1 MKKTSKSILSLL
13 LVFLF
18 VFQFAGSAGIA
29 AFADDDTDKA
39 EETETLSV
47 AIKVDGED
55 YTAPVSRAKLKG
67 GVEFTPSDGAYV
79 KSVSVNG
86 IGVTGF
92 CIAEGRVLTI
102 DSDAVIDMLNDID
115 EFANVDS
122 FTVSAEVEKLP
133 ESLESITAPAADSA
147 ELDEGREFVCWK
159 YKYANK
165 AIVLVEAGETFTPFM
180 SCELIGSISRAVESN
195 DSGDEQPASGDQNE
209 QPSDNEQNAANA
221 PALYPAEGGD
231 PVVNADIKYTVTI
244 KANDSSKSYDGQPAP
259 ALDNSK
265 FTVEKF
271 ETNDPDIATVDLSK
285 VSVTGIV
292 LSYDRDIKDT
302 YQVGDYAI
310 KADTSKA
317 QVSYDGKELDPKKVT
332 FVVNDGKFS
341 VTKVNLVIKAKD
353 VSKTYDGSKLPGDF
367 VAEGLLGGHTVSG
380 VKYIGETSAVC
391 NTTYKLDKSSGITIK
406 NSGGSDVS
414 GVYNVTV
421 SEDAAKYVITAP
433 DKKVKLSVKAADV
446 TKNYTGS
453 PIEGSITIDGT
464 LPEGATVTAVYE
476 YKDEHTAI
484 GTHKYSLKS
493 ISVMQDGHDISS
505 MFDINLS
512 YVEATLTIIG
522 HSYTITVKDAVKEYD
537 GKPLKASDY
546 SVTGL
551 MEGDR
556 IYAISFTGEQTEA
569 GFSYSDVDTKSVII
583 HNSKDEDVTA
593 SYSAPT
599 INKGKLTVDK
609 LEFTVTAKDAT
620 KIYDGK
626 PLTCNQYVLSGT
638 DKAKLDKLGSWTLNV
653 VVSGSRVEVG
663 SSANKV
669 GTVELKV
676 GDIVVDAKNYSVI
689 RKDGT
694 LTVEADSTKPTLTIT
709 VESKTKVYDGT
720 SLILDPKAYTVSDS
734 LPTGYSIEVTLEK
747 ASITAV
753 GSKTVSVD
761 SYKIYKNNV
770 LVSDPAEYPFNVAL
784 KTGTLTVTK
793 YPITITAD
801 SGTKYYNGKEFVLNS
816 VTITAP
822 NNKLVDG
829 QKAEITVE
837 AQDSAGN
844 KVKAIKVGKYYNVV
858 TQVVIKDGN
867 TDVTSNYDITTI
879 NGTLTIKNSNGNPQ
893 TGDTSNIGV
902 WATVLAVSAV
912 AVACI
917 VVVVI
922 VRGKKK
928 SK

>member
-39 EETETLSV
+39 EETETFSV

-102 DSDAVIDMLNDID
+102 DSDAVIDMLNDVD

-133 ESLESITAPAADSA
+133 EGLENITAPAADSA
-147 ELDEGREFVCWK
+147 ELGEGREFVCWK

-180 SCELIGSISRAVESN
+180 SCELIDSISRAVESSN
-195 DSGDEQPASGDQNE
+195 SGDAQPALS
-209 QPSDNEQNAANA
+209 A
-221 PALYPAEGGD
+221 PLLSPAGTGAGTPTETYY
-231 PVVNADIKYTVTI
+231 KVTI
-244 KANDSSKSYDGQPAP
+244 KANDGSKPYDGQPAP

-265 FTVEKF
+265 FTIEQF
-271 ETNDPDIATVDLSK
+271 ETNDASLTPVDKGK
-285 VSVTGIV
+285 VSVSGIV
-292 LSYDRDIKDT
+292 LSYDKDIKDT
-302 YQVGDYAI
+302 YQVGDYTI
-310 KADTSKA
+310 KADVSAAK
-317 QVSYDGKELDPKKVT
+317 VSYDGKELDSAKVT
-332 FVVNDGKFS
+332 VIPNDGKFS

-391 NTTYKLDKSSGITIK
+391 NTTYKLDKSSAITIK

-414 GVYNVTV
+414 SVYNVTI

-433 DKKVKLSVKAADV
+433 NEKVKLSVKAADV

-464 LPEGATVTAVYE
+464 LPEGATVKAVYE

-493 ISVMQDGHDISS
+493 ISVMQDGYDISS
-505 MFDINLS
+505 MFDINIS

-569 GFSYSDVDTKSVII
+569 GLSYSDVDTKSIII

-599 INKGKLTVDK
+599 VNKGKLTVDK

-734 LPTGYSIEVTLEK
+734 LPSGYSIEVTLEK

-761 SYKIYKNNV
+761 SYKIYRNNV

-879 NGTLTIKNSNGNPQ
+879 NGTLTIKNSNGNPK

>member
-39 EETETLSV
+39 EETETFSV
-47 AIKVDGED
+47 AIKVNGED
-55 YTAPVSRAKLKG
+55 YTAPVSCAKLKG

-102 DSDAVIDMLNDID
+102 DSDAVIDMLNDVD

-133 ESLESITAPAADSA
+133 EGLEKITAPAADSA
-147 ELDEGREFVCWK
+147 ELGEGREFVCWK

>member
-39 EETETLSV
+39 EETETFSV

-102 DSDAVIDMLNDID
+102 DSDAVIDMLNDVD
-115 EFANVDS
+115 EFAKVDS

-133 ESLESITAPAADSA
+133 EGLENITAPAADSA
-147 ELDEGREFVCWK
+147 ELGEGREFVCWK

-180 SCELIGSISRAVESN
+180 SCELIDSISRAVESSN
-195 DSGDEQPASGDQNE
+195 SGDAQPELS
-209 QPSDNEQNAANA
+209 A
-221 PALYPAEGGD
+221 PLLSPAGTGAGTPTETYY
-231 PVVNADIKYTVTI
+231 KVTI
-244 KANDSSKSYDGQPAP
+244 KANDGSKPYDGQPAP

-265 FTVEKF
+265 FTIDQF
-271 ETNDPDIATVDLSK
+271 ETNDASLTPVDKGK
-285 VSVTGIV
+285 VSVSGIV
-292 LSYDRDIKDT
+292 LSYDKDIKDT

-310 KADTSKA
+310 KADVSAAK
-317 QVSYDGKELDPKKVT
+317 VSYDGKELDSAKVT
-332 FVVNDGKFS
+332 VIPEDGKFS

-391 NTTYKLDKSSGITIK
+391 NTTYKLDKSSAITIK

-414 GVYNVTV
+414 SVYNVTI

-433 DKKVKLSVKAADV
+433 NEKVKLSVKAADV

-464 LPEGATVTAVYE
+464 LPEGATVKAVYE

-493 ISVMQDGHDISS
+493 ISVMQDGYDISS

-569 GFSYSDVDTKSVII
+569 GLSYSDVDTKSIII

-599 INKGKLTVDK
+599 VNKGKLTVDK

-734 LPTGYSIEVTLEK
+734 LPSGYSIEVTLEK

-761 SYKIYKNNV
+761 SYKIYRNNV

-879 NGTLTIKNSNGNPQ
+879 NGTLTIKNSNGNPK

>member
-39 EETETLSV
+39 EETETFSV

-67 GVEFTPSDGAYV
+67 GVEFTPSDDAYV

-102 DSDAVIDMLNDID
+102 DSDAVIDMLNDVD

-133 ESLESITAPAADSA
+133 EGLENITAPAADSA
-147 ELDEGREFVCWK
+147 ELGEGREFVCWK

-180 SCELIGSISRAVESN
+180 SCELIGPISRAVESSN
-195 DSGDEQPASGDQNE
+195 SGDAQPALS
-209 QPSDNEQNAANA
+209 A
-221 PALYPAEGGD
+221 PLLSPAGTGAGTPTETYY
-231 PVVNADIKYTVTI
+231 KVTI
-244 KANDSSKSYDGQPAP
+244 KANDGSKPYDGQPAP

-265 FTVEKF
+265 FTIEQF
-271 ETNDPDIATVDLSK
+271 ETNDASLTPVDKGK
-285 VSVTGIV
+285 VSVSGIV
-292 LSYDRDIKDT
+292 LSYDKDIKDT

-310 KADTSKA
+310 KADVSAAK
-317 QVSYDGKELDPKKVT
+317 VSYDGKELDSAKVT
-332 FVVNDGKFS
+332 VIPEDGKFS

-391 NTTYKLDKSSGITIK
+391 NTTYKLDKSSAITIK

-414 GVYNVTV
+414 SVYNVTI

-433 DKKVKLSVKAADV
+433 NEKVKLSVKAADV

-464 LPEGATVTAVYE
+464 LPEGATVKAVYE

-493 ISVMQDGHDISS
+493 ISVMQDGYDISS

-569 GFSYSDVDTKSVII
+569 GLSYSDVDTKSIII

-599 INKGKLTVDK
+599 VNKGKLTVGK

-734 LPTGYSIEVTLEK
+734 LPSGYSIEVTLEK

-761 SYKIYKNNV
+761 SYKIYRNNV

-879 NGTLTIKNSNGNPQ
+879 NGTLTIKNSNGNPK

>member
-39 EETETLSV
+39 EETETFSV

-102 DSDAVIDMLNDID
+102 DSDAVIDMLNDVD

-133 ESLESITAPAADSA
+133 EGLEKITAPAADSA
-147 ELDEGREFVCWK
+147 ELGEGREFVCWK

-195 DSGDEQPASGDQNE
+195 NSGDEQPANGDE
-209 QPSDNEQNAANA
+209 QPAADD
-221 PALYPAEGGD
+221 PAVYPAEGGD
-231 PVVNADIKYTVTI
+231 PVVNADVKYTVTI
-244 KANDSSKSYDGQPAP
+244 KANDGSKSYDGQPAP

-265 FTVEKF
+265 FTIEKF

-285 VSVTGIV
+285 VSVSGIV
-292 LSYDRDIKDT
+292 LSYDKDIKDT
-302 YQVGDYAI
+302 YQIGDYAI
-310 KADTSKA
+310 KADVSAAK
-317 QVSYDGKELDPKKVT
+317 VSYDGKELDSAKVT
-332 FVVNDGKFS
+332 VVPEDGKFS

-353 VSKTYDGSKLPGDF
+353 VSKTYDGSKLSGDF

-380 VKYIGETSAVC
+380 VKYLGETSAVC
-391 NTTYKLDKSSGITIK
+391 DTTYKLDKSSEISIK

-421 SEDAAKYVITAP
+421 SEDTAKYVISAP

-464 LPEGATVTAVYE
+464 LPEGATVKAVYE
-476 YKDEHTAI
+476 YKDEHTSI

-493 ISVMQDGHDISS
+493 ISVMQDGYDISS

-626 PLTCNQYVLSGT
+626 ALTCNQYVLSGT

-747 ASITAV
+747 ASITAA

>member
-39 EETETLSV
+39 EETETFSV

-102 DSDAVIDMLNDID
+102 DSDAVIDMLNDVD

-133 ESLESITAPAADSA
+133 EGLENITAPAADSA
-147 ELDEGREFVCWK
+147 ELGEGREFVCWK

-180 SCELIGSISRAVESN
+180 SCELIGPISRAVESSN
-195 DSGDEQPASGDQNE
+195 SGDAQPALS
-209 QPSDNEQNAANA
+209 A
-221 PALYPAEGGD
+221 PLLSPAGTGAGTPTETYY
-231 PVVNADIKYTVTI
+231 KVTI
-244 KANDSSKSYDGQPAP
+244 KANDGSKPYDGQPAP

-265 FTVEKF
+265 FTIEQF
-271 ETNDPDIATVDLSK
+271 ETNDASLTPVDKGK
-285 VSVTGIV
+285 VSVSGIV
-292 LSYDRDIKDT
+292 LSYDKDIKDT

-310 KADTSKA
+310 KADVSAAK
-317 QVSYDGKELDPKKVT
+317 VSYDGKELDSAKVT
-332 FVVNDGKFS
+332 VIPEDGKFS

-391 NTTYKLDKSSGITIK
+391 NTTYKLDKSSAITIK

-414 GVYNVTV
+414 SVYNVTI

-433 DKKVKLSVKAADV
+433 NEKVKLSVKAADV

-464 LPEGATVTAVYE
+464 LPEGATVKAVYE

-493 ISVMQDGHDISS
+493 ISVMQDGYDISS

-569 GFSYSDVDTKSVII
+569 GLSYSDVDTKSIII

-599 INKGKLTVDK
+599 VNKGKLTVGK

-734 LPTGYSIEVTLEK
+734 LPSGYSIEVTLEK

-761 SYKIYKNNV
+761 SYKIYRNNV

>member
-39 EETETLSV
+39 EETETFSV

-67 GVEFTPSDGAYV
+67 GVEFTPSEGAYV

-102 DSDAVIDMLNDID
+102 DSDAVIDMLNDVD
-115 EFANVDS
+115 GFANVDS

-133 ESLESITAPAADSA
+133 EGLENITAPAADSA
-147 ELDEGREFVCWK
+147 ELGEGREFVCWK

-180 SCELIGSISRAVESN
+180 SCELIDSISRAVESN
-195 DSGDEQPASGDQNE
+195 NSGDAQPTLS
-209 QPSDNEQNAANA
+209 A
-221 PALYPAEGGD
+221 PLLSPAGTGAGTPTETYY
-231 PVVNADIKYTVTI
+231 KVTI
-244 KANDSSKSYDGQPAP
+244 KANDGSKPYDGQPAP

-265 FTVEKF
+265 FTIEQF
-271 ETNDPDIATVDLSK
+271 ETNDASLTPVDKGK
-285 VSVTGIV
+285 VSVSGIV
-292 LSYDRDIKDT
+292 LSYDKDIKDT

-310 KADTSKA
+310 KADVSAAK
-317 QVSYDGKELDPKKVT
+317 VSYDGKELDSAKVT
-332 FVVNDGKFS
+332 VIPEDGKFS

-391 NTTYKLDKSSGITIK
+391 NTTYKLDKSSAITIK

-414 GVYNVTV
+414 SVYNVTI

-433 DKKVKLSVKAADV
+433 NEKVKLSVKAADV

-464 LPEGATVTAVYE
+464 LPEGATVKAVYE

-493 ISVMQDGHDISS
+493 ISVMQDGYDISS

-569 GFSYSDVDTKSVII
+569 GYSYSDVDTKSIII

-599 INKGKLTVDK
+599 VNKGKLTVGK

-734 LPTGYSIEVTLEK
+734 LPSGYSIEVTLEK

-761 SYKIYKNNV
+761 SYKIYRNNV

-879 NGTLTIKNSNGNPQ
+879 NGTLTIKNSNGNPK

>member
-39 EETETLSV
+39 EETETFSV
-47 AIKVDGED
+47 AIKVGGED

-102 DSDAVIDMLNDID
+102 DSDAVIDMLNDVD

-133 ESLESITAPAADSA
+133 EGLENITAPAADSA
-147 ELDEGREFVCWK
+147 ELGEGREFVCWK

-180 SCELIGSISRAVESN
+180 SCELIGPISRAVESN
-195 DSGDEQPASGDQNE
+195 NSDDAQPALG
-209 QPSDNEQNAANA
+209 A
-221 PALYPAEGGD
+221 PLLSPAGTGAGTPTETYY
-231 PVVNADIKYTVTI
+231 KVTI
-244 KANDSSKSYDGQPAP
+244 KANDGSKPYDGQPAP

-265 FTVEKF
+265 FTIEQF
-271 ETNDPDIATVDLSK
+271 ETNDASLTPVDKGK
-285 VSVTGIV
+285 VSVSGIV
-292 LSYDRDIKDT
+292 LSYDKDIKDT

-310 KADTSKA
+310 KADVSAAK
-317 QVSYDGKELDPKKVT
+317 VSYDGKELDSAKVT
-332 FVVNDGKFS
+332 VIPEDGKFS

-391 NTTYKLDKSSGITIK
+391 NTTYKLDKSSAITIK

-433 DKKVKLSVKAADV
+433 NEKVKLSVKAADV

-464 LPEGATVTAVYE
+464 LPEGATVKAVYE

-493 ISVMQDGHDISS
+493 ISVMQDGYDISS

-569 GFSYSDVDTKSVII
+569 GLSYSDVDTKSIII
-583 HNSKDEDVTA
+583 HNAKDEDVTA

-599 INKGKLTVDK
+599 VNKGKLTVGK

-734 LPTGYSIEVTLEK
+734 LPSGYSIEVTLEK

-761 SYKIYKNNV
+761 SYKIYRNNV

-879 NGTLTIKNSNGNPQ
+879 NGTLTIKNSNGNPK

>member
-39 EETETLSV
+39 EETETFSV

-102 DSDAVIDMLNDID
+102 DSDAVIDMLNDVD

-133 ESLESITAPAADSA
+133 EGLENITAPAADSA
-147 ELDEGREFVCWK
+147 ELGEGREFVCWK

-180 SCELIGSISRAVESN
+180 SCELIGPISRAVESSN
-195 DSGDEQPASGDQNE
+195 SGDAQPALS
-209 QPSDNEQNAANA
+209 A
-221 PALYPAEGGD
+221 PLLSPAGTGAGTPTETYY
-231 PVVNADIKYTVTI
+231 KVTI
-244 KANDSSKSYDGQPAP
+244 KANDGSKPYDGQPAP

-265 FTVEKF
+265 FTIEQF
-271 ETNDPDIATVDLSK
+271 ETNDASLTPVDKGK
-285 VSVTGIV
+285 VSVSGIV
-292 LSYDRDIKDT
+292 LSYDKDIKDT

-310 KADTSKA
+310 KADVSAAK
-317 QVSYDGKELDPKKVT
+317 VSYDGKELDSAKVT
-332 FVVNDGKFS
+332 VIPEDGKFS

-391 NTTYKLDKSSGITIK
+391 NTTYKLDKSSAITIK

-414 GVYNVTV
+414 GVYNVTI

-433 DKKVKLSVKAADV
+433 NEKVKLSVKAADV

-464 LPEGATVTAVYE
+464 LPQGATVSAVYE

-493 ISVMQDGHDISS
+493 ISVMQDGYDISS

-569 GFSYSDVDTKSVII
+569 GLSYSDVDTKSIII

-599 INKGKLTVDK
+599 VNKGKLTVGK

-734 LPTGYSIEVTLEK
+734 LPSGYSIEVTLEK

-761 SYKIYKNNV
+761 SYKIYRNNV

-879 NGTLTIKNSNGNPQ
+879 NGTLTIKNSNGNPK

>member
-39 EETETLSV
+39 EETETFSV
-47 AIKVDGED
+47 AIKVNGED

-102 DSDAVIDMLNDID
+102 DSDAVIDMLNDVD

-133 ESLESITAPAADSA
+133 EGLEKITAPAADSA
-147 ELDEGREFVCWK
+147 ELGEGREFVCWK

-180 SCELIGSISRAVESN
+180 SCELIGSISRAVESSN
-195 DSGDEQPASGDQNE
+195 SGDAQPALS
-209 QPSDNEQNAANA
+209 A
-221 PALYPAEGGD
+221 PLLSPAGTGAGTPTETYY
-231 PVVNADIKYTVTI
+231 KVTI
-244 KANDSSKSYDGQPAP
+244 KANDGSKPYDGQPAP

-265 FTVEKF
+265 FTIEQF
-271 ETNDPDIATVDLSK
+271 ETNDASLTPVDKGK
-285 VSVTGIV
+285 VSVSGIV
-292 LSYDRDIKDT
+292 LSYDKDIKDT

-310 KADTSKA
+310 KADVSAAK
-317 QVSYDGKELDPKKVT
+317 VSYDGKELDSAKVT
-332 FVVNDGKFS
+332 VIPEDGKFS

-391 NTTYKLDKSSGITIK
+391 NTTYKLDKSSAITIK

-414 GVYNVTV
+414 GVYNVTI

-433 DKKVKLSVKAADV
+433 NEKVKLSVKAADV

-464 LPEGATVTAVYE
+464 LPEGATVKAVYE

-569 GFSYSDVDTKSVII
+569 GLSYSDVDTKSIII
-583 HNSKDEDVTA
+583 HNAKDEDVTA
-593 SYSAPT
+593 SYSTPT
-599 INKGKLTVDK
+599 VNKGKLTVGK

-734 LPTGYSIEVTLEK
+734 LPSGYSIEVTLEK

-879 NGTLTIKNSNGNPQ
+879 NGTLTIKNSNGNPK

>member
-39 EETETLSV
+39 EETETFSV

-102 DSDAVIDMLNDID
+102 DSDAVIDMLNDVD

-133 ESLESITAPAADSA
+133 EGLENITAPAADSA
-147 ELDEGREFVCWK
+147 ELGEGREFVCWK

-180 SCELIGSISRAVESN
+180 SCELIDSISRAVESSN
-195 DSGDEQPASGDQNE
+195 SGDAQPANGDEQPANGDA
-209 QPSDNEQNAANA
+209 QPA
-221 PALYPAEGGD
+221 PAAPLLSPAGTGAGTPTETYY
-231 PVVNADIKYTVTI
+231 KVTI
-244 KANDSSKSYDGQPAP
+244 KANDGSKSYDGQPAP

-265 FTVEKF
+265 FTIEQF
-271 ETNDPDIATVDLSK
+271 ETNDASLTPLDKGK
-285 VSVTGIV
+285 VSVSGIV

-391 NTTYKLDKSSGITIK
+391 NTTYKLDKSSGISIK

-414 GVYNVTV
+414 GVYNVTI

-569 GFSYSDVDTKSVII
+569 GLSYSDVDTKSVII

-593 SYSAPT
+593 SYSTPT

-709 VESKTKVYDGT
+709 VESKSKVYDGT

-734 LPTGYSIEVTLEK
+734 LPSGYSIEVTLEK

-761 SYKIYKNNV
+761 SYKIYRNNV

-879 NGTLTIKNSNGNPQ
+879 NGTLTIKNSNGNPK

>member
-39 EETETLSV
+39 EETETFSV

-55 YTAPVSRAKLKG
+55 YTAPVSCAKLKG

-86 IGVTGF
+86 IDVTGF

-133 ESLESITAPAADSA
+133 EGLESITAPAADSA

-159 YKYANK
+159 YKYANN

-180 SCELIGSISRAVESN
+180 SCELIGSIPRAVESN

>member
-39 EETETLSV
+39 EETETFSV

-102 DSDAVIDMLNDID
+102 DSDAVIDMLNDVD

-133 ESLESITAPAADSA
+133 EGLENITAPAADSA
-147 ELDEGREFVCWK
+147 ELGEGREFVCWK

-180 SCELIGSISRAVESN
+180 SCELISPISRAVESSN
-195 DSGDEQPASGDQNE
+195 SGDAQPALS
-209 QPSDNEQNAANA
+209 A
-221 PALYPAEGGD
+221 PLLSPAGTGAGTPTETYY
-231 PVVNADIKYTVTI
+231 KVTI
-244 KANDSSKSYDGQPAP
+244 KANDGSKPYDGQPAP

-265 FTVEKF
+265 FTIEQF
-271 ETNDPDIATVDLSK
+271 ETNDASLTPVDKGK
-285 VSVTGIV
+285 VSVSGIV
-292 LSYDRDIKDT
+292 LSYDKDIKDT

-310 KADTSKA
+310 KADVSAAK
-317 QVSYDGKELDPKKVT
+317 VSYDGKELDSAKVT
-332 FVVNDGKFS
+332 VIPEDGKFS

-391 NTTYKLDKSSGITIK
+391 NTTYKLDKSSAITIK

-414 GVYNVTV
+414 SVYNVTI

-433 DKKVKLSVKAADV
+433 NEKVKLSVKAADV

-464 LPEGATVTAVYE
+464 LPEGATVKAVYE

-493 ISVMQDGHDISS
+493 ISVMQDGYDISS

-569 GFSYSDVDTKSVII
+569 GLSYSDVDTKSIII

-599 INKGKLTVDK
+599 VNKGKLTVGK

-879 NGTLTIKNSNGNPQ
+879 NGTLTIKNSNGNPK

>member
-39 EETETLSV
+39 EETETFSV

-102 DSDAVIDMLNDID
+102 DSDAVIDMLNDVD

-133 ESLESITAPAADSA
+133 EGLENITAPAADSA
-147 ELDEGREFVCWK
+147 ELGEGREFVCWK

-195 DSGDEQPASGDQNE
+195 NSGDAQPALS
-209 QPSDNEQNAANA
+209 A
-221 PALYPAEGGD
+221 PLLSPAGTGAGTPTETYY
-231 PVVNADIKYTVTI
+231 KVTI
-244 KANDSSKSYDGQPAP
+244 KANDGSKPYDGQPAP

-265 FTVEKF
+265 FTIEQF
-271 ETNDPDIATVDLSK
+271 ETNDASLTPVDKGK
-285 VSVTGIV
+285 VSVSGIV
-292 LSYDRDIKDT
+292 LSYDKDIKDT

-310 KADTSKA
+310 KADVSAAK
-317 QVSYDGKELDPKKVT
+317 VSYDGKELDSAKVT
-332 FVVNDGKFS
+332 VIPEDGKFS

-391 NTTYKLDKSSGITIK
+391 NTTYKLDKSSAITIK

-414 GVYNVTV
+414 SVYNVTI

-433 DKKVKLSVKAADV
+433 NEKVKLSVKAADV

-464 LPEGATVTAVYE
+464 LPEGATVKAVYE

-493 ISVMQDGHDISS
+493 ISVMQDGYDISS

-569 GFSYSDVDTKSVII
+569 GLSYSDVDTKSIII

-599 INKGKLTVDK
+599 VNKGKLTVGK

-734 LPTGYSIEVTLEK
+734 LPSGYSIEVTLEK

-761 SYKIYKNNV
+761 SYKIYRNNV

-879 NGTLTIKNSNGNPQ
+879 NGTLTIKNSNGNPK

>member
-39 EETETLSV
+39 EETETFSV

-102 DSDAVIDMLNDID
+102 DSDAVIDMLNDVD

-133 ESLESITAPAADSA
+133 EGLENITAPAADSA
-147 ELDEGREFVCWK
+147 ELGEGREFVCWK

-180 SCELIGSISRAVESN
+180 SCELIGPISRAVESSN
-195 DSGDEQPASGDQNE
+195 SGDAQPALS
-209 QPSDNEQNAANA
+209 A
-221 PALYPAEGGD
+221 PLLSPAGTGAGTPTETYY
-231 PVVNADIKYTVTI
+231 KVTI
-244 KANDSSKSYDGQPAP
+244 KANDGSKPYDGQPAP

-265 FTVEKF
+265 FTIEQF
-271 ETNDPDIATVDLSK
+271 ETNDASLTPVDKGK
-285 VSVTGIV
+285 VSVSGIV
-292 LSYDRDIKDT
+292 LSYDKDIKDT

-310 KADTSKA
+310 KADVSAAK
-317 QVSYDGKELDPKKVT
+317 VSYDGKELDSAKVT
-332 FVVNDGKFS
+332 VIPEDGKFS

-391 NTTYKLDKSSGITIK
+391 NTTYKLDKSSAITIK

-414 GVYNVTV
+414 SVYNVTI

-433 DKKVKLSVKAADV
+433 NEKVKLSVKAADV

-464 LPEGATVTAVYE
+464 LPEGATVKAVYE

-493 ISVMQDGHDISS
+493 ISVMQDGYDISS

-569 GFSYSDVDTKSVII
+569 GLSYSDVDTKSIII

-599 INKGKLTVDK
+599 VNKGKLTVGK

-734 LPTGYSIEVTLEK
+734 LPSGYSIEVTLEK

-879 NGTLTIKNSNGNPQ
+879 NGTLTIKNSNGNPK